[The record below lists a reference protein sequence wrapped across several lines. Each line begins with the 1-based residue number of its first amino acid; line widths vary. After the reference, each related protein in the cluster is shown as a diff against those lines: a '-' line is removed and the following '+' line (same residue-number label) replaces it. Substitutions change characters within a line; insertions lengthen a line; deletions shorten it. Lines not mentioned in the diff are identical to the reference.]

1 MKFTITRE
9 KLHEGLQA
17 VAASVPSKTTLP
29 VLANI
34 LVEAS
39 KDGLKLSG
47 TDLDISVSTTIPAS
61 VDGVLTTAHAS
72 RKLQPT
78 YSSERPMVC
87 MIRDSAVKKAT
98 GKQQTI
104 AITKAKFPVSREN
117 HAELK

>member
-61 VDGVLTTAHAS
+61 VDQEGSTRILASTGSVVLEGTLAATAPRPSCSFS
-72 RKLQPT
+72 RVIVNFIRVLPAEPYKKRLPS
-78 YSSERPMVC
+78 YSY
-87 MIRDSAVKKAT
+87 T
-98 GKQQTI
+98 
-104 AITKAKFPVSREN
+104 
-117 HAELK
+117 